1 MIAQSCGYK
10 LHKWKY
16 TQQCGLLFMQS
27 YQREKSEQLTVC
39 SLFTKRSLSN
49 GCRLGLL
56 LQVRSA
62 LAADIWCQDTPSS
75 WA

>member
-49 GCRLGLL
+49 GCRQRTFQLNVY
-56 LQVRSA
+56 QMIRNVFS
-62 LAADIWCQDTPSS
+62 
-75 WA
+75 